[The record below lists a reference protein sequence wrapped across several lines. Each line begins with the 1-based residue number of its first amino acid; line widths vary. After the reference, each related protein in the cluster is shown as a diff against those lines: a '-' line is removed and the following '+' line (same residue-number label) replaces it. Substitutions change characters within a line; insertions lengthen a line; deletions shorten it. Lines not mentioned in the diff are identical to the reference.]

1 VEPDRA
7 ISRLNRAFLAG
18 HSGATE
24 KTPFAA
30 RECSM
35 LMFRERCNYAAM
47 PSRRS
52 EGVYVECGPISDL
65 MKPDLEATVRLASK
79 INRKGDSMKG
89 QIPAFVFAVCIASL
103 VPTVVPTAQAKAPIR
118 ECSASPG
125 KTQGHWSW
133 RLIDG
138 RKCWYAGKAVIA
150 KASLRWPAAAQ
161 ARAAQAKAAE
171 ARTVDAKTVDVKA
184 GNLTAADV
192 KAAQARPAP
201 TTVGVATE
209 KRGNPM
215 DAQARMLDDDSFE
228 SRWRARVS
236 TE

>member
-1 VEPDRA
+1 
-7 ISRLNRAFLAG
+7 
-18 HSGATE
+18 
-24 KTPFAA
+24 
-30 RECSM
+30 
-35 LMFRERCNYAAM
+35 
-47 PSRRS
+47 
-52 EGVYVECGPISDL
+52 
-65 MKPDLEATVRLASK
+65 
-79 INRKGDSMKG
+79 MKG

-103 VPTVVPTAQAKAPIR
+103 VPTVVPTAQANATIR

-138 RKCWYAGKAVIA
+138 RKCWYAGKMVIA
-150 KASLRWPAAAQ
+150 KSSLRWPAAAPAQ
-161 ARAAQAKAAE
+161 AKVAETKAAEAKAAE
-171 ARTVDAKTVDVKA
+171 AKAAEAKAVDVKA
-184 GNLTAADV
+184 GNLTPADV

-201 TTVGVATE
+201 TTVGVASE